1 MFLSMLRNFVDSI
14 FILYILVVDKQGS
27 DVTCN
32 FASELA
38 QESYNFMSLIKENP
52 KYFSTKHKQGTVAE
66 FSWGRWMQK

>member
-1 MFLSMLRNFVDSI
+1 MLRNFVDSI

-32 FASELA
+32 FASQLA

-52 KYFSTKHKQGTVAE
+52 KYFLTKHK
-66 FSWGRWMQK
+66 